1 MGIFGPKPLDY
12 RTGNG
17 SLARL
22 KSSKYFPHHLPGEPT
37 LTQMDFEL
45 LQEEARSGKNKELM
59 GQAINFAITLDYLD
73 ASYDYSK
80 KKIPEALSDP
90 TIDSPGNSTEDAMK
104 FLANSVKQYI
114 DNSVNIYFELLP
126 YLERFEERL
135 EIKFNAANRK
145 SLMCIMR
152 VGMGLSLIEN
162 KSGLNIQ
169 GFCHPSVSNVL
180 HTPRQVLIA
189 LSKNEFDWNLGI
201 LDGHKRE
208 MDVIQ
213 LALYVGYFQSKYTA
227 ETPDSVMEYVKPL
240 AM

>member
-1 MGIFGPKPLDY
+1 
-12 RTGNG
+12 
-17 SLARL
+17 
-22 KSSKYFPHHLPGEPT
+22 
-37 LTQMDFEL
+37 
-45 LQEEARSGKNKELM
+45 
-59 GQAINFAITLDYLD
+59 
-73 ASYDYSK
+73 
-80 KKIPEALSDP
+80 
-90 TIDSPGNSTEDAMK
+90 
-104 FLANSVKQYI
+104 
-114 DNSVNIYFELLP
+114 
-126 YLERFEERL
+126 
-135 EIKFNAANRK
+135 
-145 SLMCIMR
+145 
-152 VGMGLSLIEN
+152 
-162 KSGLNIQ
+162 LNIQ